1 MMKRSFTAMMFMLL
15 FGAASV
21 RAQGP
26 GPVVKDPNP
35 KPVLLAPDLITDGIS
50 YQDLSTG
57 KIQIAVRNIGQAPSA
72 KSLIRILIT
81 MPGKTQSTGR
91 SADVRALSPGQIQW
105 ISIST
110 GKDLHSVKYCAIA
123 DALNQNKESD
133 EKNNQRCGEF
143 TGKL

>member
-1 MMKRSFTAMMFMLL
+1 MMKKSFTAMMFMLL

-91 SADVRALSPGQIQW
+91 SADVRALSPGQIHW